1 MGFCCV
7 GSCAC
12 SVLCRCGVV
21 LAKQQWKAEIRGKLS
36 DATVE
41 SYSTNCPRSQCS
53 MVVAYHQSQ
62 LPVWLTNWQGLT
74 RTIVGVMCTG
84 RAPIVSTGITL

>member
-53 MVVAYHQSQ
+53 VFDGCSVSSIS
-62 LPVWLTNWQGLT
+62 T
-74 RTIVGVMCTG
+74 TG
-84 RAPIVSTGITL
+84 MAN